1 MKLALIP
8 LLLLAAVPAALRAQT
23 VRFRL
28 EGIGLTYQEVREGRD
43 GFGAGGGVAVEL
55 RVKRFR
61 LVASGYQAHVEPD
74 DATATAFDL
83 RQLDLRFGYALTPFF
98 TLEVGGGRRYVDPEF
113 ATEEVG
119 LLRAGVFSE
128 NQLNRLASVWVRGA
142 YLLNPRF
149 SGGGSA
155 DLAFEFGLGMGVG
168 TANGRFRFQA
178 EYEFQRIDRRV
189 ANDDV
194 PLQVSLARTGI
205 AIGF

>member
-1 MKLALIP
+1 MRLVLTACFL
-8 LLLLAAVPAALRAQT
+8 VPALPMTLHAQT
-23 VRFRL
+23 VRVRL

-43 GFGAGGGVAVEL
+43 GFGAGGGAAVEL

-61 LVASGYQAHVEPD
+61 LVASAYNAHVEPD
-74 DATATAFDL
+74 DPDATEFDL
-83 RQLDLRFGYALTPFF
+83 RQIDLRFGYVLTPFLA
-98 TLEVGGGRRYVDPEF
+98 LEVGGGRRYVDPEL

-119 LLRAGVFSE
+119 LYRAGVFSE

-142 YLLNPRF
+142 YLLNPQF

-155 DLAFEFGLGMGVG
+155 DLAFEFGLGVGVG